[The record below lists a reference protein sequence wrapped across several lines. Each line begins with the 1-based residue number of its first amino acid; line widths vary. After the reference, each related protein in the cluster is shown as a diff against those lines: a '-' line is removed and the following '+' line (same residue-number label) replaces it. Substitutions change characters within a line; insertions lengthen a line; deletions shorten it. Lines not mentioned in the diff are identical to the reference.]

1 MSPFRGIW
9 MLFVVVGLWAPSPA
23 HADDN
28 PLLLFG
34 GPDRDHFLGCLNCD
48 PSEAFSIWNEEGDY
62 GSTTGPDCI
71 WNRGGVYGSP
81 ASPLSPWSRHAT
93 TPPFVVDRKGNFYG
107 YFTRDLS
114 YPDRTTRTR
123 VTGRPVTD
131 IEQLIYEFLVWF
143 LEDYDL
149 IIANLDEIR
158 ANR

>member
-1 MSPFRGIW
+1 MPFAVA
-9 MLFVVVGLWAPSPA
+9 LALWAPSPVR
-23 HADDN
+23 ADVD

-34 GPDRDHFLGCLNCD
+34 GPERDHFLGCLNCD
-48 PSEAFSIWNEEGDY
+48 PSELFSVWNEEGDY
-62 GSTTGPDCI
+62 GSTTRPDSI
-71 WNRGGVYGSP
+71 WNREGVYGSP

-93 TPPFVVDRKGNFYG
+93 TPPFVVDREGNFFG

-114 YPDRTTRTR
+114 YPDRITRTR
-123 VTGRPVTD
+123 AAVDPFRGNERR
-131 IEQLIYEFLVWF
+131 IFEFLAWF